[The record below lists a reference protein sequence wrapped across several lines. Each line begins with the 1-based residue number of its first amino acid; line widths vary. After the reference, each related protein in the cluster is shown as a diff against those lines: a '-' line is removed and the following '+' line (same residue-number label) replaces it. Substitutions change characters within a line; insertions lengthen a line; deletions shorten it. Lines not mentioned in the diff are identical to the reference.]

1 MDLAHEYAYLLV
13 TGDFSEAEFEVR
25 THLKSGRFY
34 PAGTQA
40 GHWFYPQNTMVIRG
54 YTTHQYVADSIQAL
68 IDQVSMF
75 YPEEWPTTWRCCIH
89 AVIYAS
95 GYQGGGFYWS
105 ADLIRQ
111 LAANSYQ
118 VQVYHHQVPQ
128 YGHDHAG
135 AIWQPIDADQPRIP
149 SARVYFS
156 INSTRDHADQI
167 SQQMGIAPSQAVSRH
182 DLITTQPRPAH
193 RQYHRDTRW
202 VIESRLTLDQPLL
215 AHLIDVLNQIEPC
228 HQQIWQLHQDMDI
241 SMRLIATGHFLSQH
255 VLIFDQALLKRLA
268 ALYLSL
274 DFDHYFL
281 GDDP

>member
-13 TGDFSEAEFEVR
+13 TGDFSEAEFEAR
-25 THLKSGRFY
+25 THLKRGWFY
-34 PAGTQA
+34 PAGTQE

-54 YTTHQYVADSIQAL
+54 HTTHQYVADSIQAL
-68 IDQVSMF
+68 IDQVSIF
-75 YPEEWPTTWRCCIH
+75 YPEEWLTKWRCCIH

-118 VQVYHHQVPQ
+118 VQVYHHQVVQ

-135 AIWQPIDADQPRIP
+135 GVWQPNTAFEPRVP
-149 SARVYFS
+149 NAQVYFS
-156 INSTRDHADQI
+156 LYSSQYGAEQI
-167 SQQMGIAPSQAVSRH
+167 SQIMEMTPSQAVSRH
-182 DLITTQPRPAH
+182 DLITNTPRLAH
-193 RQYHRDTRW
+193 LTHHPHTRW
-202 VIESRLTLDQPLL
+202 ILESREASDQPLL

-228 HQQIWQLHQDMDI
+228 HRQIWQLHQDMDI
-241 SMRLIATGHFLSQH
+241 SMRLTATGHFPSQH

-268 ALYLSL
+268 ALHLSL